1 MGKRER
7 KTWAPVGIGKVI
19 LISAKQG
26 LDWGV
31 CLRPV
36 QDSTELVWYQSQ
48 FGTRK
53 AALYGRHLDMTECS
67 GNRLWSARVQNG
79 FKRRANKGYILV
91 TMQQ

>member
-1 MGKRER
+1 MGSSRTQEGNSDNLLNKE
-7 KTWAPVGIGKVI
+7 
-19 LISAKQG
+19 G

-67 GNRLWSARVQNG
+67 GYRLWSARVQNG
-79 FKRRANKGYILV
+79 LKRRANK
-91 TMQQ
+91 

>member
-7 KTWAPVGIGKVI
+7 KTWAEQ
-19 LISAKQG
+19 SAKQG

-48 FGTRK
+48 FGARK
-53 AALYGRHLDMTECS
+53 AALYGRHLDMTECRAVETAS
-67 GNRLWSARVQNG
+67 GAREY
-79 FKRRANKGYILV
+79 RTA
-91 TMQQ
+91 

>member
-1 MGKRER
+1 MGKRKR
-7 KTWAPVGIGKVI
+7 KTWAPVGLEKVI
-19 LISAKQG
+19 LISDGQG

-48 FGTRK
+48 FGARK

-67 GNRLWSARVQNG
+67 AVETASGAREY
-79 FKRRANKGYILV
+79 RPA
-91 TMQQ
+91 

>member
-1 MGKRER
+1 MGSSRTRE
-7 KTWAPVGIGKVI
+7 GN
-19 LISAKQG
+19 S

-67 GNRLWSARVQNG
+67 AVETASGAREY
-79 FKRRANKGYILV
+79 RTA
-91 TMQQ
+91 

>member
-1 MGKRER
+1 MGSSRTQEGNSDNLLNKE
-7 KTWAPVGIGKVI
+7 
-19 LISAKQG
+19 G

-53 AALYGRHLDMTECS
+53 AAYTDAIWT
-67 GNRLWSARVQNG
+67 
-79 FKRRANKGYILV
+79 
-91 TMQQ
+91 

>member
-7 KTWAPVGIGKVI
+7 KTWAEQ
-19 LISAKQG
+19 SAEQG

-48 FGTRK
+48 FGPRK
-53 AALYGRHLDMTECS
+53 AALYGRH
-67 GNRLWSARVQNG
+67 
-79 FKRRANKGYILV
+79 
-91 TMQQ
+91 

>member
-7 KTWAPVGIGKVI
+7 KTWAEQ
-19 LISAKQG
+19 SAEQG
-26 LDWGV
+26 LVWGV

-67 GNRLWSARVQNG
+67 ETASGARQY
-79 FKRRANKGYILV
+79 RTA
-91 TMQQ
+91 

>member
-7 KTWAPVGIGKVI
+7 KTWAPVGLGKVI

-48 FGTRK
+48 FGARK
-53 AALYGRHLDMTECS
+53 AALRTPFGHD
-67 GNRLWSARVQNG
+67 
-79 FKRRANKGYILV
+79 
-91 TMQQ
+91 

>member
-7 KTWAPVGIGKVI
+7 KTWALVGLRKVI

-36 QDSTELVWYQSQ
+36 QDSTEVVW
-48 FGTRK
+48 
-53 AALYGRHLDMTECS
+53 
-67 GNRLWSARVQNG
+67 
-79 FKRRANKGYILV
+79 
-91 TMQQ
+91 

>member
-7 KTWAPVGIGKVI
+7 KTWAPVGLRKVI

-53 AALYGRHLDMTECS
+53 AALYGRHLDMTQRKPPLECAS
-67 GNRLWSARVQNG
+67 TERL
-79 FKRRANKGYILV
+79 KK
-91 TMQQ
+91 TCK